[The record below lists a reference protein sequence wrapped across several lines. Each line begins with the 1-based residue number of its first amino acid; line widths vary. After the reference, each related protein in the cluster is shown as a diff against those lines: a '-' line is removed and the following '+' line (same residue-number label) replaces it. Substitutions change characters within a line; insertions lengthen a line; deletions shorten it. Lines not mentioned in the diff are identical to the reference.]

1 MEKIQPKIG
10 KDENGKE
17 VYMIPPEQFNEII
30 QRAMMAG
37 ATGAQ
42 SQQEAPPQQ
51 EANPLD
57 EMAAMGGM

>member
-1 MEKIQPKIG
+1 METIEPKVG

-17 VYMIPPEQFNEII
+17 VYMIPPEQFQEII

-42 SQQEAPPQQ
+42 GGQQQEQAPVDPL
-51 EANPLD
+51 EA
-57 EMAAMGGM
+57 MAGGM